1 MYLTLNELVEEI
13 QKNIEALQAGR
24 MELDEVE
31 AHLDLVRELHERTI
45 ILKYK
50 ALEAKAVR
58 KEVVEETPIVE
69 NVAPVVEQQEVK
81 APVVETPVVEEK
93 EEEPQG
99 FDLFGSMFA
108 VEETPEVIQ
117 PVVEE
122 IKEEAPV
129 VTPIVEEVIETVEEE
144 IVLEEE
150 PLMEEIEEEYIQEEV
165 APVIEETVVE
175 EEVAPVVET
184 PVVEASNK
192 HLAAFAQRLKEVNA
206 EVSNQFGFSPLNTL
220 IGSFGLNE
228 RLLYINEL
236 FGGSS
241 EAFSDAV
248 KDLDSLHS
256 LEQAGNKILSYA
268 DINMWDVESSTVTE
282 FMQKLCRRY
291 A

>member
-1 MYLTLNELVEEI
+1 MYLTLNELVEKI
-13 QKNIEALQAGR
+13 QNNIERLQDGR

-58 KEVVEETPIVE
+58 KEEVIEAPIT
-69 NVAPVVEQQEVK
+69 APVELVQES
-81 APVVETPVVEEK
+81 APEVVETPIEA
-93 EEEPQG
+93 EEEEEEEVQG

-108 VEETPEVIQ
+108 INETSQEEQVVEPVMDTPIVMEEIVEELPADELLVEPVIEAVIETPEVKEIA
-117 PVVEE
+117 VEE
-122 IKEEAPV
+122 NVEEEG
-129 VTPIVEEVIETVEEE
+129 VEEVE
-144 IVLEEE
+144 
-150 PLMEEIEEEYIQEEV
+150 
-165 APVIEETVVE
+165 AH
-175 EEVAPVVET
+175 APVVET
-184 PVVEASNK
+184 LTSNK
-192 HLAAFAQRLKEVNA
+192 HLAAFSQRLMEVNA

-241 EAFSDAV
+241 EAFSEAV
-248 KDLDSLHS
+248 KDFDGLANLN
-256 LEQAGNKILSYA
+256 QASQKVLAYA
-268 DINMWDVESSTVTE
+268 DQNMWDVESSTVTE

>member
-1 MYLTLNELVEEI
+1 MYLTLNELVEKI
-13 QKNIEALQAGR
+13 QNNIERLQDGR

-58 KEVVEETPIVE
+58 KEEVIEAPIT
-69 NVAPVVEQQEVK
+69 APVELVQES
-81 APVVETPVVEEK
+81 APEVVETPIEA
-93 EEEPQG
+93 EEEEVQG

-108 VEETPEVIQ
+108 INETSQEEQVVEPVMDTPIVMEEIVEELPADELLVEPVIEAVIETPEVKEIA
-117 PVVEE
+117 VEE
-122 IKEEAPV
+122 NVEEEG
-129 VTPIVEEVIETVEEE
+129 VEEVE
-144 IVLEEE
+144 
-150 PLMEEIEEEYIQEEV
+150 
-165 APVIEETVVE
+165 AH
-175 EEVAPVVET
+175 APVVET
-184 PVVEASNK
+184 LTSNK
-192 HLAAFAQRLKEVNA
+192 HLAAFSQRLMEVNA

-241 EAFSDAV
+241 EAFSEAV
-248 KDLDSLHS
+248 KDFDGLANLN
-256 LEQAGNKILSYA
+256 QASQKVLAYA
-268 DINMWDVESSTVTE
+268 DQNMWDVESSTVTE

>member
-1 MYLTLNELVEEI
+1 MYLTLNELVEKI
-13 QKNIEALQAGR
+13 QNNIERLQDGR

-58 KEVVEETPIVE
+58 KEEVIEAPIT
-69 NVAPVVEQQEVK
+69 APVELVQES
-81 APVVETPVVEEK
+81 APEVVETPIEA
-93 EEEPQG
+93 EEEEVQG

-108 VEETPEVIQ
+108 INETSQEEQVVEPVMDTPIVMEEIVEELPADELLVEPVIEAVIETPEVKEIA
-117 PVVEE
+117 VEE
-122 IKEEAPV
+122 NMEEEW
-129 VTPIVEEVIETVEEE
+129 VEEVE
-144 IVLEEE
+144 
-150 PLMEEIEEEYIQEEV
+150 
-165 APVIEETVVE
+165 AH
-175 EEVAPVVET
+175 APVVET
-184 PVVEASNK
+184 LTSNK
-192 HLAAFAQRLKEVNA
+192 HLAAFSQRLMEVNA

-241 EAFSDAV
+241 EAFSEAV
-248 KDLDSLHS
+248 KDFDGLANLN
-256 LEQAGNKILSYA
+256 QASQKVLAYA
-268 DINMWDVESSTVTE
+268 DQNMWDVESSTVTE

>member
-1 MYLTLNELVEEI
+1 MYLTLNELVEKI
-13 QKNIEALQAGR
+13 QNNIERLQDGR

-58 KEVVEETPIVE
+58 KEEVIEAPIT
-69 NVAPVVEQQEVK
+69 APVELVQES
-81 APVVETPVVEEK
+81 APEVVETPIEA
-93 EEEPQG
+93 EEEEVQG

-108 VEETPEVIQ
+108 INETSQEEQVVEPVMDTPIVMEEIVEELPADELLVEPVIEAVIETPEVKEIA
-117 PVVEE
+117 VEE
-122 IKEEAPV
+122 NVEEEG
-129 VTPIVEEVIETVEEE
+129 VEEVE
-144 IVLEEE
+144 
-150 PLMEEIEEEYIQEEV
+150 
-165 APVIEETVVE
+165 AP
-175 EEVAPVVET
+175 APVVET
-184 PVVEASNK
+184 LTSNK
-192 HLAAFAQRLKEVNA
+192 HLAAFSQRLMEVNA

-241 EAFSDAV
+241 EAFSEAV
-248 KDLDSLHS
+248 KDFDGLANLN
-256 LEQAGNKILSYA
+256 QASQKVLAYA
-268 DINMWDVESSTVTE
+268 DQNMWDVESSTVTE